1 ACWKRNA
8 KPTVSNTCRNG
19 SKPKGRKNTR
29 SISKP
34 TTATANAATGIAS
47 AHEPDVQITD
57 SATYPPRRKEE
68 PCARLTIRITPKI
81 GDRPLP
87 TRKSSAPYEIPLKTW
102 VSQNCVFIPS
112 PTPLEIAKA
121 RRAYLTTA
129 AADQQRRGQTSDTAC
144 SASAASVARL
154 GLGASCGGSRASALP
169 LFWAERSA
177 AGDRAAVRRRSAGW

>member
-1 ACWKRNA
+1 R
-8 KPTVSNTCRNG
+8 
-19 SKPKGRKNTR
+19 
-29 SISKP
+29 
-34 TTATANAATGIAS
+34 
-47 AHEPDVQITD
+47 
-57 SATYPPRRKEE
+57 
-68 PCARLTIRITPKI
+68 IRMTPKI
-81 GDRPLP
+81 SDRPLP

-154 GLGASCGGSRASALP
+154 GLGASCGGPPASSLP
-169 LFWAERSA
+169 LFLGERSA
-177 AGDRAAVRRRSAGW
+177 AGDRAAAPGPSGRWGRPPNTT